1 MAEAGAKILARAE
14 DLAALGLAEVVS
26 SIPAHVR
33 LLLRLRRL
41 FRSGRY
47 QLVILVDYPG
57 FHLKVAAAARA
68 AGLPVL
74 YYIAPQLW
82 AWAEWRVRSLRKN
95 VNSLAVILPFEESF
109 FAARGIHAEFV
120 GHPLLDRDAAPPRL
134 AARSALSINSSAP
147 LLALFPGSR
156 PQEVQRLWPAFRDA
170 ARKLQHVTPGLQVAV
185 AAVGGA
191 SYPDGD
197 GFVLAQRSAQHLLAA
212 ADVGLCKSGTTTME
226 AMLANLPMVIAYRMH
241 PLTHAIARRAVRLTH
256 VGLVNLIAERDVVP
270 EFIQDSVTAEILAN
284 ALEPLLDPAGMAAT
298 HQREA
303 FREIR
308 AKLGVPGAG
317 KRVAAMALQMVA

>member
-1 MAEAGAKILARAE
+1 MAEAGVKILERAE
-14 DLAALGLAEVVS
+14 SLAAMGLAEIVG
-26 SIPAHVR
+26 SIPVHVR

-95 VNSLAVILPFEESF
+95 VSSLAVILPFEERF
-109 FAARGIHAEFV
+109 FAARGIPAEFV
-120 GHPLLDRDAAPPRL
+120 GHPLLDRWAPPPRI
-134 AARSALSINSSAP
+134 AARSEMSIDNGAP

-156 PQEVQRLWPAFRDA
+156 PQEVERLWPAFRDA
-170 ARKLQHVTPGLQVAV
+170 AKRLQHVMPALQVAV
-185 AAVGGA
+185 AAVSGA
-191 SYPDGD
+191 RYPGAD
-197 GFVLAQRSAQHLLAA
+197 GFVLAHRGAQHLFAA

-270 EFIQDSVTAEILAN
+270 EFIQDSVTPEILAN
-284 ALEPLLDPAGMAAT
+284 ALQPLLDPAGMAARR
-298 HQREA
+298 QREA

-308 AKLGVPGAG
+308 DKLGVPGAG
-317 KRVAAMALQMVA
+317 KRVAAMALRLVA